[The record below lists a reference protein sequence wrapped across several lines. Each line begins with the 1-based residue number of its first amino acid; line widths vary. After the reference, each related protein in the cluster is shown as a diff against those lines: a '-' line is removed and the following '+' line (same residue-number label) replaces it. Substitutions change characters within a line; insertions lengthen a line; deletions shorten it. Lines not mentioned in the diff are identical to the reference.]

1 MGKEILKHY
10 EALMLEKKDI
20 ENRIAV
26 IEKELKNY
34 EKGPQIQ
41 ESVCGGAGGVQRFT
55 VRGFPHSEHKRK
67 KTMLLARKLK
77 MESVQKEIE
86 DMIREVESY
95 ISGVDNPIMRIIL
108 RLRYLDGKSWEE
120 VSKVLGPGY
129 SKDAV
134 RKKCE
139 RFMAGNGGI
148 DEEKKVLHADRERR
162 SDRSD

>member
-1 MGKEILKHY
+1 
-10 EALMLEKKDI
+10 
-20 ENRIAV
+20 
-26 IEKELKNY
+26 
-34 EKGPQIQ
+34 
-41 ESVCGGAGGVQRFT
+41 
-55 VRGFPHSEHKRK
+55 
-67 KTMLLARKLK
+67 

-108 RLRYLDGKSWEE
+108 RLRYSDGKSWEE

-148 DEEKKVLHADRERR
+148 DEEKKSFTR
-162 SDRSD
+162 